1 MAGTERRRELR
12 RRRQR
17 TKKVRMLLDRAN
29 KGTMEKDTVA
39 RKLRRMTIGAETIIE
54 REGLK

>member
-17 TKKVRMLLDRAN
+17 TKKVRMLLDRAG
-29 KGTMEKDTVA
+29 KGTMEKETVA
-39 RKLRRMTIGAETIIE
+39 RKLRRMTVGADTIIE